1 MGSTF
6 SGIELSKRG
15 LAAQQQGIH
24 TTGHNISNADN
35 KSYAR
40 QRVNIGTNDPIYD
53 ASLNRA
59 MIAGQIGQGASVTEV
74 ERIRD
79 MFLDDRIAE
88 TNTEKNYWGARQ
100 EYLHQVEV
108 IFGEP
113 GNVTLRNHMDQF
125 WSSLEELSKY
135 PEESAQRSVVKEKA
149 IGLSSRIEDTFKKLS
164 VLKDQAD
171 KEVEVKT
178 NLLNGLAEQVRVLNE
193 RITKAEAMGDNPNDL
208 YDRREK
214 IVEELSGLVDLS
226 IGRSDRDEFMIFI
239 GQQILVQG
247 SKKNEI
253 VMKGNAEY
261 EGKQDLYWK
270 HNDER
275 VILENGRIQ
284 GVIEV
289 RDFVLAEKIAQ
300 IDTFAVNLKDTVN
313 SIHKDG
319 FGLNGKTNLNFFEEK
334 NLATNSFGEYDS
346 NGDGVNDI
354 TAVYRV
360 SGRTSVNA
368 DRPIGIEGT
377 ITLHGTDA
385 KHTPALINYSK
396 DDTLNDVIRRI
407 NGAKTGIT
415 ASLNQDSQLTLK
427 ATANAESPRTSFM
440 IRHIEDSGQL
450 LVGVTGILNGTGAA
464 GSFDYRKT
472 GEYSKLQAK
481 REDITL
487 TPYTHP
493 ASFVKVS
500 DEIQNNVQSIAAARG
515 KDLDGSGDYN
525 KPNWHKDGANALLM
539 AASLR
544 EKPVMVEY
552 SKSFGE
558 FYSSIIAKIGTE
570 AREAKMQL
578 DTRNAVITEYENL
591 RQSIMGVN
599 INEEMTN
606 MIQFQ
611 QSFNA
616 SARMMN
622 TQNEMLDVIIN
633 RLGR

>member
-40 QRVNIGTNDPIYD
+40 QRVNIGTNDPIYEP
-53 ASLNRA
+53 SLNRA

-113 GNVTLRNHMDQF
+113 GGVTLRNHMDQF

-149 IGLSSRIEDTFKKLS
+149 IGLSSRIEDTFRKLS

-178 NLLNGLAEQVRVLNE
+178 NLLNGLSEQVRVLNE

-253 VMKGNAEY
+253 IMKGNAEY
-261 EGKQDLYWK
+261 EGKQDLY
-270 HNDER
+270 
-275 VILENGRIQ
+275 
-284 GVIEV
+284 
-289 RDFVLAEKIAQ
+289 
-300 IDTFAVNLKDTVN
+300 
-313 SIHKDG
+313 
-319 FGLNGKTNLNFFEEK
+319 
-334 NLATNSFGEYDS
+334 
-346 NGDGVNDI
+346 
-354 TAVYRV
+354 
-360 SGRTSVNA
+360 
-368 DRPIGIEGT
+368 
-377 ITLHGTDA
+377 
-385 KHTPALINYSK
+385 
-396 DDTLNDVIRRI
+396 
-407 NGAKTGIT
+407 
-415 ASLNQDSQLTLK
+415 
-427 ATANAESPRTSFM
+427 
-440 IRHIEDSGQL
+440 
-450 LVGVTGILNGTGAA
+450 
-464 GSFDYRKT
+464 
-472 GEYSKLQAK
+472 
-481 REDITL
+481 
-487 TPYTHP
+487 
-493 ASFVKVS
+493 
-500 DEIQNNVQSIAAARG
+500 
-515 KDLDGSGDYN
+515 
-525 KPNWHKDGANALLM
+525 
-539 AASLR
+539 
-544 EKPVMVEY
+544 
-552 SKSFGE
+552 
-558 FYSSIIAKIGTE
+558 
-570 AREAKMQL
+570 
-578 DTRNAVITEYENL
+578 
-591 RQSIMGVN
+591 
-599 INEEMTN
+599 
-606 MIQFQ
+606 
-611 QSFNA
+611 
-616 SARMMN
+616 
-622 TQNEMLDVIIN
+622 
-633 RLGR
+633 